1 MTGTFYGILCGR
13 KYWMSNQILDTNLVK
28 KLIIY
33 FLVNGMAQLEI
44 VKSLEFAAV
53 VKKVPS
59 NTCHRVVSNL
69 IGLVDSE
76 F

>member
-1 MTGTFYGILCGR
+1 
-13 KYWMSNQILDTNLVK
+13 MSNQILDTNLVK

-33 FLVNGMAQLEI
+33 FLVNGMAQLGI

>member
-1 MTGTFYGILCGR
+1 
-13 KYWMSNQILDTNLVK
+13 MSNQILDTNLVK

-33 FLVNGMAQLEI
+33 SLVNGMAQLGI

-59 NTCHRVVSNL
+59 NTCHQEVSNL
-69 IGLVDSE
+69 MGLVDSE
-76 F
+76 V

>member
-1 MTGTFYGILCGR
+1 
-13 KYWMSNQILDTNLVK
+13 MSNQILDTNLVK

-33 FLVNGMAQLEI
+33 FLVNGMAQLGI

-69 IGLVDSE
+69 IGLVDFELNSSDHSNCI